1 MGNCARVG
9 RKGIG
14 ATGFCLNMVLGLV
27 YAWSLFSGP
36 LEAAFRGTAVDT
48 SRVFSVSMMGLCL
61 GHLASGWLSSRLPS
75 RGVMLMAS
83 GFAAAGFALSAAAT
97 GFGWLTVSYGVL
109 CGFATG
115 LGANCVMNT
124 VLPWFADRKG
134 LASGVLLAG
143 VGLGPLVLGPAVGA
157 LISHAGWRVAFAVLA
172 GAVGGLLV
180 LGALVLRRP
189 VDEGA
194 EKQVSG
200 PADAAGATG
209 SFTTAQMLRTR
220 AFWLFFCWIVLV
232 SSGGL
237 ALISNAVPAALDVLG
252 SREAA
257 AVAAATGAMGTLS
270 GFNSVG
276 RVVVGFLWDRLG
288 PRGAMA
294 TVSAAFAIAML
305 LCAAAQAMASFPL
318 MVVGF
323 LLLGASYGGAVSVG
337 SALISQF
344 FGMGHYAL
352 NYAVATLNVLVASCV
367 GPTVSGFSSA
377 MTGGYLAAYLALLAF
392 AVASLLVAAGIRKPG

>member
-1 MGNCARVG
+1 MGNRAQVG

-14 ATGFCLNMVLGLV
+14 ATGFCLNMILGLV

-36 LEAAFRGTAVDT
+36 LEAAFGGTAVDT

-83 GFAAAGFALSAAAT
+83 GFAATGFALSAAAT

-157 LISHAGWRVAFAVLA
+157 LISHAGWRAVFAVLA
-172 GAVGGLLV
+172 GAVGGLLA

-194 EKQVSG
+194 GGRESE
-200 PADAAGATG
+200 PADAAGATC

-257 AVAAATGAMGTLS
+257 AVAATGAMGALS

-276 RVVVGFLWDRLG
+276 RLAVGFLWDRLG

-318 MVVGF
+318 IVVGF
-323 LLLGASYGGAVSVG
+323 LLLGASYGGSVSVG

-392 AVASLLVAAGIRKPG
+392 AIASLFLAAGIRKPR